1 MEATCKQLEQ
11 EKIEFAEEVYILQD
25 QLEEATQKGEELEQL
40 VEKMG
45 EQLKQDEA
53 FKKAL
58 AEEQL
63 KK

>member
-53 FKKAL
+53 FK
-58 AEEQL
+58 
-63 KK
+63 